1 MRTTRGWLIVMMAAA
16 LVLAAPSVFAQQK
29 PLKDFAGAKD
39 TTLFTRMPGFVL
51 VSPAAIVEKSF
62 DRYEFYV
69 TTNKVRER
77 KPVEGHVVTYKY
89 ILDKAAAPTPSNI
102 EIMRNYQAAAAK
114 LGGKVLHEDNGRTTI
129 LIAKDGKET
138 WIEVSPVPNGYEY
151 TLKIMER
158 EAMEQKVVAD
168 ASAFKSG
175 LAESGHVEVPG
186 IFFDTAKADVKPE
199 SDAALKEVVKL
210 LQADPALRVWVVGHT
225 DNTGGEDANV
235 TLSQARAAAVVK
247 ALVGLGIAPA
257 RLSAHGAGPYAPVAE
272 NKTDAG
278 RAKNRRVELVA
289 KQ

>member
-1 MRTTRGWLIVMMAAA
+1 MRTTRSVLVLAIVLAAAAA
-16 LVLAAPSVFAQQK
+16 LAQQK

-39 TTLFTRMPGFVL
+39 TTLFTRMPGFFL
-51 VSPAAIVEKSF
+51 VSPAAVVERSF
-62 DRYEFYV
+62 DRYEFNV

-77 KPVEGHVVTYKY
+77 KPIEGHVVTYKY
-89 ILDKAAAPTPSNI
+89 ILDKAAAKTPSNI

-114 LGGKVLHEDNGRTTI
+114 LGGKVLHEDNYRTTI

-138 WIEVSPVPNGYEY
+138 WVEVSPVPNGYEY

-158 EAMEQKVVAD
+158 QAMEQKVVAD
-168 ASAFKSG
+168 AAAFKAG

-186 IFFDTAKADVKPE
+186 IFFDTAKAEIKPE

-210 LQADPALRVWVVGHT
+210 LQADPALKVWVVGHT
-225 DNTGGEDANV
+225 DNTGVEDSNV

-247 ALVGLGIAPA
+247 ALAGMGIPPA

-272 NKTDAG
+272 NRTDAG

-289 KQ
+289 KP